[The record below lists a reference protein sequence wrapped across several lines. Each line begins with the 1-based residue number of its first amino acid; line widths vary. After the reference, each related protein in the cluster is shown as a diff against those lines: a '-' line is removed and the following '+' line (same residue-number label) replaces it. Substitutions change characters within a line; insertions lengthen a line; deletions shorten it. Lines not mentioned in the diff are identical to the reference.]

1 VGEGRFTD
9 LRRAR
14 ERGERGAVAVL
25 FALLIPLLLLPIGAI
40 AVDIGFWYVN
50 AKQAQTTADAGAL
63 AAAMQIPNTASVE
76 ASGGEYVLRNMPGA
90 TYEVEYPYV
99 PDGGPDWNVPQLDE
113 VEVTVRHPAPTF
125 FGRIFGRFGV
135 SSTRRAVAEMWEE
148 PGKMAIFAHRSSTCD
163 SGGLEFNGTDIYING
178 YIHSN
183 GQFRVDGGPFWAAD
197 GTLWRDNCVS
207 SIDEDVE
214 FAQFGEDLPPPWGN
228 DCGGS
233 PCREPRDWFSP
244 APMNWPAWYTPA
256 EFGWFTGCTYRAE
269 QIEITSSQVKL
280 NNPSQ
285 TINHGGAVPPGVYCA
300 TKSFKIAGDNVS
312 GTLSALAPEITVDGN
327 NQDLLPYANE
337 VLFFTVPNND
347 FVPANDGS
355 LAAGGNPTCT
365 PSPAVP
371 MILNGNG
378 HTWAGTIFSPCGQV
392 VVNVGGSTVGSPA
405 LVGSIVARDVRIN
418 GTDFHMVGDSP
429 GDDDTRIALVE

>member
-1 VGEGRFTD
+1 MEGRCTD
-9 LRRAR
+9 LRRPR
-14 ERGERGAVAVL
+14 ERGEHGAVAVL
-25 FALLIPLLLLPIGAI
+25 FALLVPLILLPIGAI
-40 AVDIGFWYVN
+40 VVDIGFWYVN
-50 AKQAQTTADAGAL
+50 AKHAQTTADAGAL
-63 AAAMQIPNTASVE
+63 AAAMQIPSTASVE
-76 ASGGEYVLRNMPGA
+76 ASGSEYVLRNMPGA

-99 PDGGPDWNVPQLDE
+99 PGSGPNLNVPQPDE
-113 VEVTVRHPAPTF
+113 VEVTVNHPAPAF
-125 FGRIFGRFGV
+125 FGRIFGVFGV

-148 PGKMAIFAHRSSTCD
+148 PGKMAIFAYRNSTCTN
-163 SGGLEFNGTDIYING
+163 GGLEFNGDGTFING

-183 GQFRVDGGPFWAAD
+183 GQFRVDGDRFWAAD
-197 GTLWRDNCVS
+197 GTLSRNNCVS

-214 FAQFGEDLPPPWGN
+214 FAQFGEDLPPPWGD

-233 PCREPRDWFSP
+233 PCRLPRDLFETL
-244 APMNWPAWYTPA
+244 NWPAWYTPA

-269 QIEITSSQVKL
+269 QIEITGTQVKL

-285 TINHGGAVPPGVYCA
+285 TINYTGTFPTGVYCA

-312 GTLSALAPEITVDGN
+312 GTLTALAPEITVDGN

-347 FVPANDGS
+347 FVPDNDGS

-405 LVGSIVARDVRIN
+405 LVGSIVALDVRLN

-429 GDDDTRIALVE
+429 GDDDIRIALVE